1 MFLNFMLHED
11 VRKLCGVDF
20 TLYYPKELEGSD
32 MNVLWE
38 RWQRCAMGLRTSPYQ
53 AIQGILWAE
62 ELIMGDRLDENKNV
76 FQWNQLQLN
85 LLGSADYDP
94 SKSWVRKLRSDG
106 RLAADLQIY
115 FDDFRTTGP
124 TEADCWRA
132 SQRVSSVLRSLGIQD
147 TPRKRRPPSLEP
159 GAWAGGRSHARQ
171 Q

>member
-1 MFLNFMLHED
+1 MSDNDVGEMFLNFMLHED

-62 ELIMGDRLDENKNV
+62 ELIMGDRLDENNV

-85 LLGSADYDP
+85 LPGSADYDP
-94 SKSWVRKLRSDG
+94 LKSWVRKLCSDG
-106 RLAADLQIY
+106 RLAADLQI
-115 FDDFRTTGP
+115 
-124 TEADCWRA
+124 
-132 SQRVSSVLRSLGIQD
+132 
-147 TPRKRRPPSLEP
+147 
-159 GAWAGGRSHARQ
+159 
-171 Q
+171 